1 VYVGLRLLL
10 PSEARSVPV
19 ARKVLGNALTSMGVT
34 RGCVDDIEVAI
45 SEACTNVLD
54 HAGDHE
60 YALHAGI
67 DGGYCVVEVTDEGRG
82 FPDPPVVAAEGVLI
96 NPEAER
102 GRGIQL
108 MRALVDDL
116 DFAACEGGGTMVRLR
131 KMLAYDP

>member
-1 VYVGLRLLL
+1 MYVGLRLLL

-60 YALHAGI
+60 YALQAGI
-67 DGGYCVVEVTDEGRG
+67 DGGDCVVEVTDEGKG
-82 FPDPPVVAAEGVLI
+82 FSYPSAAAEAAVI
-96 NPEAER
+96 DPEAER

-116 DFAACEGGGTMVRLR
+116 DFTACEGGGTMVRLR
-131 KMLAYDP
+131 KSLAYDA